1 MPALVDGSAVSG
13 TLLPEVAQAWGLR
26 ADVIVAGGAGDGA
39 ASAVGIG
46 AVKPGDGFLSLG
58 TSGVLFVVND
68 RFRPNPGRAIH
79 AFCHTL
85 P

>member
-1 MPALVDGSAVSG
+1 
-13 TLLPEVAQAWGLR
+13 
-26 ADVIVAGGAGDGA
+26 VIVAGGAGDGA

-68 RFRPNPGRAIH
+68 RFRPNPGAPFTPSAIPCRN
-79 AFCHTL
+79 AGTR
-85 P
+85 